1 MAQLI
6 FQNVLPLYGLILLGF
21 VIAKTTALDVQSI
34 ATIMLYAIIPVVMFG
49 ATGTMDFSSAF
60 LLPPMIVATISI
72 IASSMAYYFASR
84 YWGSSGKKH
93 NLLGLLGVSSNATY
107 FGIPIVISI
116 AGQESVSLYMIMV
129 LPLFILDCTLSY
141 YFGVRSEFT
150 FKDSIK
156 RVAKLPIIYGA
167 IGGLVFNLGGFEF
180 STLMLDYWDRFTGT
194 VIILGMMMIGAALA
208 RMEKMRFDWPFFIG
222 VVVLRY
228 ILWPVLGLCWV
239 AVDYYFFGM
248 LDDQVYVFILLICAC
263 PLAANAVA
271 YATQLNLYPSLT
283 ACMVLLTTL
292 FSLAFIPLMLWV
304 QSVIF

>member
-84 YWGSSGKKH
+84 YWGSNGKKH

-208 RMEKMRFDWPFFIG
+208 RMEKMRFDWPFFVG

-263 PLAANAVA
+263 PLAC
-271 YATQLNLYPSLT
+271 LLYTSPS
-283 ACMVLLTTL
+283 
-292 FSLAFIPLMLWV
+292 PRDRG
-304 QSVIF
+304 